1 MNNLKISTLGKHQRG
16 LTLIE
21 LMIGLTLGLLMTGL
35 IIQIFLSNRQIHRF
49 GEAMSLLQEQG
60 RFAMKVMSED
70 AQMAGFRAVIVGAD
84 PVQNLTTALPNR
96 LQGANNSGVNNSD
109 SFTVRYESTNP
120 RDCTGAVVASPV
132 INTYSVATVGGQSV
146 LTCNGIQLMDG
157 VEAMQ
162 VLYGED
168 TDADGAANR
177 YVSVIPANVLNV
189 VSMRISILI
198 SSTESVSPDTAAR
211 TYAVLDQQYGPFND
225 SRLRRVYT
233 TTVQLRNTGLAS

>member
-1 MNNLKISTLGKHQRG
+1 
-16 LTLIE
+16 
-21 LMIGLTLGLLMTGL
+21 
-35 IIQIFLSNRQIHRF
+35 
-49 GEAMSLLQEQG
+49 
-60 RFAMKVMSED
+60 
-70 AQMAGFRAVIVGAD
+70 
-84 PVQNLTTALPNR
+84 
-96 LQGANNSGVNNSD
+96 
-109 SFTVRYESTNP
+109 
-120 RDCTGAVVASPV
+120 
-132 INTYSVATVGGQSV
+132 VATVGGQSV
-146 LTCNGIQLMDG
+146 LACNGVQLMDG

-198 SSTESVSPDTAAR
+198 SSSESVSPDTAAR

-233 TTVQLRNTGLAS
+233 TTVQLRNTGLTS